1 MSNSKWIRSK
11 VFPEVVYNKDI
22 PNRLL
27 VEQDGKILLKGGKVY
42 EKSQKM
48 ITGTK
53 VLKQWSRL
61 DNAKK
66 SLEQMYRQ
74 ESQRWS

>member
-1 MSNSKWIRSK
+1 MSSKWIRSK
-11 VFPEVVYNKDI
+11 IFTEVVYNKDI

-27 VEQDGKILLKGGKVY
+27 VEENGKVNLYGGKVY
-42 EKSQKM
+42 EKSMRMEK
-48 ITGTK
+48 GTRI
-53 VLKQWSRL
+53 LKQWSRL

-66 SLEQMYRQ
+66 SLEQIYRQ